1 LSDAEAL
8 PDAGASG
15 VGSAFEAF
23 MQLIAALRAPDGCPW
38 DREQTHESLAKHL
51 IEEAYETVHAIHTSS
66 SADLADE
73 LGDVLLQVALHAEI
87 GRESGAF
94 TIDDVI
100 AGIDAKIRRRH
111 PHVFGEVV
119 ADTPEQVMANWDEIK
134 RGEKVERAA
143 VEATDVAE
151 AVGAEPGVLS
161 GVTPALPALMYAQKL
176 SRRAAAAG
184 FEWDSIEGVWDKVHE
199 EIAELKE
206 AAPGSPEAVDEVG
219 DLLFTV
225 VNVARHLG
233 VDAEDALRSMCARFV
248 SRFESMEAFA
258 AAKGAD
264 VRELGIDE
272 YERLWAQAKQAEG
285 CESGPERGQ
294 ETSR

>member
-23 MQLIAALRAPDGCPW
+23 TQLIAALRAPDGCPW

-51 IEEAYETVHAIHTSS
+51 VEEAYETVHAIHTGS

-73 LGDVLLQVALHAEI
+73 LGDVLLQIALHAEI

-94 TIDDVI
+94 TIADVI

-134 RGEKVERAA
+134 RGEKAERAA
-143 VEATDVAE
+143 ADPADVASG
-151 AVGAEPGVLS
+151 GAQPGVLA

-199 EIAELKE
+199 EIAELKA
-206 AAPGSPEAVDEVG
+206 AAPGSPEAADEVG

-233 VDAEDALRSMCARFV
+233 VDAEDALRGMCARFV
-248 SRFESMEAFA
+248 ARFESMEAFA
-258 AAKGAD
+258 AADGAD
-264 VRELGIDE
+264 VRELGIDD

-285 CESGPERGQ
+285 RASGSERGR
-294 ETSR
+294 ETR

>member
-8 PDAGASG
+8 PDADAPG

-23 MQLIAALRAPDGCPW
+23 LSLIAALRAPDGCPW

-51 IEEAYETVHAIHTSS
+51 IEEAYETVHAIHTGS

-94 TIDDVI
+94 TIGDVI
-100 AGIDAKIRRRH
+100 AGIDAKI
-111 PHVFGEVV
+111 
-119 ADTPEQVMANWDEIK
+119 
-134 RGEKVERAA
+134 
-143 VEATDVAE
+143 
-151 AVGAEPGVLS
+151 
-161 GVTPALPALMYAQKL
+161 VTPALPALMYAQKL

-199 EIAELKE
+199 EIAELKD
-206 AAPGSPEAVDEVG
+206 AAPGSPEAADEVG

-233 VDAEDALRSMCARFV
+233 ADAEDALRGMCARFV
-248 SRFESMEAFA
+248 GRFESMEAFA
-258 AAKGAD
+258 AAEGTD
-264 VRELGIDE
+264 VRQLGIDE

-285 CESGPERGQ
+285 RASGRERGQ
-294 ETSR
+294 EISS

>member
-1 LSDAEAL
+1 MSDAEAL

-15 VGSAFEAF
+15 AGSAFEAF
-23 MQLIAALRAPDGCPW
+23 MRLIAALRAPDGCPW

-51 IEEAYETVHAIHTSS
+51 VEEAYETVHAIHTGS

-94 TIDDVI
+94 TIEDVI

-111 PHVFGEVV
+111 PHVFGDVV
-119 ADTPEQVMANWDEIK
+119 AETPEQVMVNWDEIK
-134 RGEKVERAA
+134 RGEKAGRAA
-143 VEATDVAE
+143 VGEADVA
-151 AVGAEPGVLS
+151 ATGGAKPGVLA

-199 EIAELKE
+199 EIAELKD
-206 AAPGSPEAVDEVG
+206 AAPGSPEAADEVG

-233 VDAEDALRSMCARFV
+233 VDAEDALRGMCARFV
-248 SRFESMEAFA
+248 GRFESMEAFA
-258 AAKGAD
+258 TVEGAD

-272 YERLWAQAKQAEG
+272 YERLWARAKQAEG
-285 CESGPERGQ
+285 RASGLERGQ

>member
-23 MQLIAALRAPDGCPW
+23 VQLIAALRAPDGCPW

-51 IEEAYETVHAIHTSS
+51 VEEAYETVHAIHTGS

-87 GRESGAF
+87 GREAGTF
-94 TIDDVI
+94 TIEDVI

-111 PHVFGEVV
+111 PHVFGEAI

-134 RGEKVERAA
+134 RGEKAVRAA
-143 VEATDVAE
+143 VDPAE
-151 AVGAEPGVLS
+151 TAPGGAMPSVLA

-199 EIAELKE
+199 EIAELK
-206 AAPGSPEAVDEVG
+206 AAEPGSPEAADEVG

-248 SRFESMEAFA
+248 ARFESMEAFA
-258 AAKGAD
+258 AAEGAD
-264 VRELGIDE
+264 VRELGIEE

-285 CESGPERGQ
+285 RASGSERGR
-294 ETSR
+294 EIR

>member
-1 LSDAEAL
+1 MN
-8 PDAGASG
+8 
-15 VGSAFEAF
+15 V
-23 MQLIAALRAPDGCPW
+23 IAALRAPDGCPW

-51 IEEAYETVHAIHTSS
+51 IEEAYETVHAIHTGS

-111 PHVFGEVV
+111 PHVFGDVV

-134 RGEKVERAA
+134 RGEKAERAA
-143 VEATDVAE
+143 VEAAELAEPAE
-151 AVGAEPGVLS
+151 AAATAGVRPGVLG
-161 GVTPALPALMYAQKL
+161 GVAPALPALMYAQKL

-206 AAPGSPEAVDEVG
+206 AAPGSAEAADEVG

-233 VDAEDALRSMCARFV
+233 VDAEDALRGMCARFV
-248 SRFESMEAFA
+248 GRFESMEAFA
-258 AAKGAD
+258 AAEGVD

-285 CESGPERGQ
+285 RASGPERGQ
-294 ETSR
+294 EISR

>member
-1 LSDAEAL
+1 
-8 PDAGASG
+8 
-15 VGSAFEAF
+15 
-23 MQLIAALRAPDGCPW
+23 MILIAALRAPDGCPW
-38 DREQTHESLAKHL
+38 DREQTHESLGKHL
-51 IEEAYETVHAIHTSS
+51 VEEAYETVHAIHTGS

-94 TIDDVI
+94 TIEDVI

-111 PHVFGEVV
+111 PHIFGDVV

-134 RGEKVERAA
+134 RGEKAERAS
-143 VEATDVAE
+143 VEAAETVDAAE
-151 AVGAEPGVLS
+151 APAGVLT
-161 GVTPALPALMYAQKL
+161 GVTPALPSLMYAQKL

-206 AAPGSPEAVDEVG
+206 AVPGSPEAADEVG
-219 DLLFTV
+219 DLLFTI

-248 SRFESMEAFA
+248 GRFEAMEAFA
-258 AAKGAD
+258 AAEGTD

-272 YERLWAQAKQAEG
+272 YERLWARAKQAEG
-285 CESGPERGQ
+285 RASGPERGR
-294 ETSR
+294 EISR